1 MKALLIGLLLMGGCS
16 AAAQDSTPNPV
27 PHSRSVSEGVTP
39 NSSTITSNG
48 DQARRFK
55 IRLTLTAPDDLKVK
69 ESDVVILGQ
78 VIADRVRDRTRLQ
91 FQKDGLVREIGRLRK
106 LAVMP
111 VPPVRSLP
119 DTDYMEEAANVE
131 KIRQK
136 AFEASKQREQQQRK
150 LDVLANLDQADL
162 PESVIP
168 HEQLVL
174 EQRQREENTA
184 QAEVQLSLG
193 KLSKAKE
200 LRQDKEYAH
209 SLEMSK
215 RAIAIKE
222 SELKTQGQIAD
233 LEARLSQVEI
243 SLSQLSAVRSPYSGR
258 IQKIKFVGQS
268 DQNLSVELTL
278 LVSSG
283 GSSLGTISLSEKNTP
298 TSETSDSERETSP
311 SSPDH

>member
-1 MKALLIGLLLMGGCS
+1 MKALLLCVALLGGCS
-16 AAAQDSTPNPV
+16 AIAQDSSPMPPTTTP
-27 PHSRSVSEGVTP
+27 
-39 NSSTITSNG
+39 TITGNG

-55 IRLTLTAPDDLKVK
+55 VKLTLTAPDDLKVR
-69 ESDVVILGQ
+69 EADVIVMGQ
-78 VIADRVRDRTRLQ
+78 IIADRVRDRTRLQ
-91 FQKDGLVREIGRLRK
+91 FQHDGLVREIGRLKK

-119 DTDYMEEAANVE
+119 DTDYMEEAAAVE

-150 LDVLANLDQADL
+150 LDVLANLDQSEL

-168 HEQLVL
+168 HEQLLL

-184 QAEVQLSLG
+184 QAEVQLTLG

-233 LEARLSQVEI
+233 LEARLSQVDI
-243 SLSQLSAVRSPYSGR
+243 ALSQLSAVRSPYSGR

-283 GSSLGTISLSEKNTP
+283 GSSLGTISPSEKTTSP
-298 TSETSDSERETSP
+298 SETSDGETSAQ
-311 SSPDH
+311 

>member
-1 MKALLIGLLLMGGCS
+1 MPPAS
-16 AAAQDSTPNPV
+16 PPTAP
-27 PHSRSVSEGVTP
+27 
-39 NSSTITSNG
+39 TITGSG

-55 IRLTLTAPDDLKVK
+55 IRLTLTAPDDLKIR
-69 ESDVVILGQ
+69 ENDVIVLGQ
-78 VIADRVRDRTRLQ
+78 VIADRVRDRSRLQ
-91 FQKDGLVREIGRLRK
+91 FQKDSLVREIGRLRK
-106 LAVMP
+106 LALMP

-119 DTDYMEEAANVE
+119 DTNYAEEAADVE
-131 KIRQK
+131 QVRQK
-136 AFEASKQREQQQRK
+136 AFETSKQREQQQRK
-150 LDVLANLDQADL
+150 LDVLANLDQTEL

-168 HEQLVL
+168 HETLLL
-174 EQRQREENTA
+174 EQRQRDENQA
-184 QAEVQLSLG
+184 QAAVQLTLG

-200 LRQDKEYAH
+200 LRQDKEYSH

-283 GSSLGTISLSEKNTP
+283 SASVGTISPSEKATSP
-298 TSETSDSERETSP
+298 TSGNGEEGQTSSG
-311 SSPDH
+311 SSAP